1 MSFSDDSD
9 LTELS
14 SGDDDDTPLAASSTR
29 GLRKKAVINP
39 ALRAPRTVSY
49 SVESLYRKLY
59 DNTLDLD
66 PEYQRDVVWPDAKQ
80 TQLIDSLIH
89 NYYIPPLIFAVSISS
104 EGEEK
109 RTCIDGKQRLS
120 SIQRFMDGHIM
131 HKDSVNGG
139 KFWYTACAGKTSSRT
154 LLPPQLKSR
163 FSNKQ
168 ITCVEYDDL
177 THDQEREIFRRVQLG
192 VALTPAERL
201 QAINGSYPML
211 IREVKE
217 RLSSPSGL
225 EGYLPWGN
233 SRGRDFMCLAQI
245 VYLIDF
251 GESKTEPSTTKIEAW
266 LSDKRNVTPK
276 LQRNVDNTIDVLCE
290 LAQDPVLSKPFK
302 TPKVSPVEFVMIAY
316 MIFLYRDQLSMRQL
330 SDAVDQM
337 RKSVR
342 SDFQEIRFNTKV
354 YKNMLAFVQR
364 MKKMTFK
371 SDGKGD
377 RPASEVAKSVP
388 RVKVQEDVVMEDLP
402 RKTTTPKGKQKAEPT
417 KARKRR
423 RVVDDSD
430 SEEWTGSKNYSTKGK
445 TKSASTKTNAAKST
459 SGRVASSTTRTTTNS
474 KAAVASA
481 LSTADHASPIPKGG
495 TPVPTLPKAR
505 TATKPKVSTISTDV
519 SSSLPQTA
527 TPRIKTLNSATTLNG
542 SPILPPSL
550 SRSTPKTPMAPLP
563 KINKIQKAA
572 EVEELSSSL
581 SNTSLSTPVP
591 TPTLP
596 SAPAPAPVN
605 IQAAPPPTSVPSPVI
620 RVKEEPRDDGPSLW
634 SSSTFSGMGTQAN
647 PIGLDLLA
655 PMRAAKARLE
665 ASARTRDPRLN
676 NPQPPPNPT
685 PNPNPV
691 NGIPIPSMNGG
702 GIPIPIPIPMSF
714 QSNANGFSAPVPWDM
729 GRYPGP
735 PPTSAGSSSG
745 FPPPPS
751 SVTSST
757 FDAPIERRYSGYSS
771 NHNSDSPTS
780 HVKREPDDRDRRT
793 SHSGRGRDRGY
804 DYQSQ
809 RGRSRSRSRSQSRE
823 RNRRRSRS
831 PSPRYAHSR
840 NGIKPLPPQDY
851 RFESRGRGWGRG
863 RGRGRGGWR
872 GSSNSYGGS

>member
-14 SGDDDDTPLAASSTR
+14 SGDDDDAPLAASSIR
-29 GLRKKAVINP
+29 AVRRKAVITP

-66 PEYQRDVVWPDAKQ
+66 PEYQRDVVWPDGKQ

-139 KFWYTACAGKTSSRT
+139 KFWYTAGAGRNSSRT

-211 IREVKE
+211 IREVKD

-233 SRGRDFMCLAQI
+233 SRGRDFMCVAQI
-245 VYLIDF
+245 VYLIDL
-251 GESKTEPSTTKIEAW
+251 GQSTTEPTTPKIEAW
-266 LSDKRNVTPK
+266 LSDKHDVTPK
-276 LQRNVDNTIDVLCE
+276 LQRNVDGTIDVLCA

-302 TPKVSPVEFVMIAY
+302 APKVSPVEFVMITY

-330 SDAVDQM
+330 SDAVDQI

-342 SDFQEIRFNTKV
+342 SDFQEIRFNSKV

-364 MKKMTFK
+364 MKRMTFK

-377 RPASEVAKSVP
+377 KPASEVAKSVP
-388 RVKVQEDVVMEDLP
+388 KVKVKEDVVMEDLP
-402 RKTTTPKGKQKAEPT
+402 RKPTTTKGKQKAEPN

-423 RVVDDSD
+423 RIDDSD
-430 SEEWTGSKNYSTKGK
+430 SEEWTGSKRK
-445 TKSASTKTNAAKST
+445 TKSTTTKTGAAKSNSSRAT
-459 SGRVASSTTRTTTNS
+459 SSTTRTTANS
-474 KAAVASA
+474 RAAVIPAPP
-481 LSTADHASPIPKGG
+481 TATNHASPTPKAG
-495 TPVPTLPKAR
+495 TPVPSLPKAKS
-505 TATKPKVSTISTDV
+505 ATKPKISAISTDV
-519 SSSLPQTA
+519 SSLLQTA
-527 TPRIKTLNSATTLNG
+527 TPRSKMLSSATGLTG

-563 KINKIQKAA
+563 KINKISKAT
-572 EVEELSSSL
+572 EVEQLSSSL

-591 TPTLP
+591 TPVP
-596 SAPAPAPVN
+596 PPAMAPAYV
-605 IQAAPPPTSVPSPVI
+605 QEAPPPRAPSPVI
-620 RVKEEPRDDGPSLW
+620 RIKEEPRDDGPSLW
-634 SSSTFSGMGTQAN
+634 PSSSFSGLGTQAN

-665 ASARTRDPRLN
+665 ASARTRDPRLDN
-676 NPQPPPNPT
+676 TQPPPT
-685 PNPNPV
+685 PVSVPV
-691 NGIPIPSMNGG
+691 NGIPIPNVQNGG
-702 GIPIPIPIPMSF
+702 RIPIPIPIPIPF
-714 QSNANGFSAPVPWDM
+714 QSNISGYNTSVPWDM

-735 PPTSAGSSSG
+735 PPSSAASSSA

-751 SVTSST
+751 SATSST
-757 FDAPIERRYSGYSS
+757 FNAPIERRYSDYSLSHHNDSSTSHAKRESDDKDRRMSYSS
-771 NHNSDSPTS
+771 
-780 HVKREPDDRDRRT
+780 RERDREYDYR
-793 SHSGRGRDRGY
+793 RGR
-804 DYQSQ
+804 SKS
-809 RGRSRSRSRSQSRE
+809 RSRSRSREMS
-823 RNRRRSRS
+823 RRRSRS
-831 PSPRYAHSR
+831 NSPRYAHSR

-851 RFESRGRGWGRG
+851 HYENRGRGWGRG

-872 GSSNSYGGS
+872 GGYGS

>member
-14 SGDDDDTPLAASSTR
+14 SGDDDDAPLAASPTR
-29 GLRKKAVINP
+29 GVRKKAVINP

-66 PEYQRDVVWPDAKQ
+66 PEYQRDVVWPDGKQ

-139 KFWYTACAGKTSSRT
+139 KFWYTSGAGRNSSRT

-211 IREVKE
+211 IREVKD

-245 VYLIDF
+245 VYLIDL
-251 GESKTEPSTTKIEAW
+251 GQSKTEPSTTKIEAW
-266 LSDKRNVTPK
+266 LSDKRDVTPK
-276 LQRNVDNTIDVLCE
+276 LQRNVDSTIDVLCA

-302 TPKVSPVEFVMIAY
+302 APKVSPVEFVMIAY

-330 SDAVDQM
+330 SDAVDQI

-342 SDFQEIRFNTKV
+342 SDFQEIRFNSKV
-354 YKNMLAFVQR
+354 FKNMLAFVQR

-377 RPASEVAKSVP
+377 KPASEVAKSVP
-388 RVKVQEDVVMEDLP
+388 KVKVKEDVVMEDLP
-402 RKTTTPKGKQKAEPT
+402 RKTTTTKGKQKAEPN

-423 RVVDDSD
+423 RVDDSD
-430 SEEWTGSKNYSTKGK
+430 SEEWTGSKSYSTKGK
-445 TKSASTKTNAAKST
+445 TKTTTTKTGAAKSN
-459 SGRVASSTTRTTTNS
+459 SGRATSSTTRTTANS
-474 KAAVASA
+474 KAAITPA
-481 LSTADHASPIPKGG
+481 LPTATNHASPTPKGG
-495 TPVPTLPKAR
+495 TPAPSLPKAKS
-505 TATKPKVSTISTDV
+505 ATKPKISAISTDV
-519 SSSLPQTA
+519 SSLPQTA
-527 TPRIKTLNSATTLNG
+527 TPRSKMLNSATNLTG

-550 SRSTPKTPMAPLP
+550 SRSTPKMPMAPLP
-563 KINKIQKAA
+563 KINKIPKAV
-572 EVEELSSSL
+572 EVEQLSSTL
-581 SNTSLSTPVP
+581 SNTSLSTPAP
-591 TPTLP
+591 TPVPPPVT
-596 SAPAPAPVN
+596 APAY
-605 IQAAPPPTSVPSPVI
+605 IQEAPPPTSAPSPVI

-634 SSSTFSGMGTQAN
+634 SSSSFSGLGTQAN

-676 NPQPPPNPT
+676 NLQPPPNPV
-685 PNPNPV
+685 PVPV
-691 NGIPIPSMNGG
+691 NGIPIPNVMNGG
-702 GIPIPIPIPMSF
+702 GIPIPIPIPIPF
-714 QSNANGFSAPVPWDM
+714 QSNASGYNASVPWDT

-735 PPTSAGSSSG
+735 PPSSAASSSG
-745 FPPPPS
+745 FPPPS
-751 SVTSST
+751 SATSST
-757 FDAPIERRYSGYSS
+757 FNAPIERRYSDYSS
-771 NHNSDSPTS
+771 NHHNGSPSS
-780 HVKREPDDRDRRT
+780 HVKRELDDRDRRM
-793 SHSGRGRDRGY
+793 SSSGRERDREY
-804 DYQSQ
+804 DYR
-809 RGRSRSRSRSQSRE
+809 RGRSRSRSRSRE
-823 RNRRRSRS
+823 RSRRRSRS
-831 PSPRYAHSR
+831 RSPRYGHSR

-851 RFESRGRGWGRG
+851 HYESRGRGWGRG

-872 GSSNSYGGS
+872 GSSNSYGS